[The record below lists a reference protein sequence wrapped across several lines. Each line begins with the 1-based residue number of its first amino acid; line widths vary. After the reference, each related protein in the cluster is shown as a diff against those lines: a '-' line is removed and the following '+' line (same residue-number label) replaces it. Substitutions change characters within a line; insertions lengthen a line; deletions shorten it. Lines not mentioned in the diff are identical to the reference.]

1 MSKTT
6 VKKALKDLSAEQLRE
21 VILELY
27 ENRVEAKEFLDY
39 WADPVPERE
48 IEKYKLKISKIFLI
62 GENRP
67 RKSPDFKELKKLLK
81 DFSSL
86 YMDNEQL
93 IEMHLY
99 AMEIYLMWLKT
110 RTKVISQQAR
120 YETMSKGID
129 DMLDI
134 DDTEN
139 IFSIRW
145 GRIKEEFEAIF
156 KRGNLRTHR
165 GWRRWLR

>member
-6 VKKALKDLSAEQLRE
+6 VKKALKDLTADQLRG

-27 ENRVEAKEFLDY
+27 DNRTEAKEFLDY
-39 WADPVPERE
+39 WADPDPERE
-48 IEKYKLKISKIFLI
+48 IEKYKLKISKVFLI

-86 YMDNEQL
+86 YMDNQQL
-93 IEMHLY
+93 IEMNLY

-110 RTKVISQQAR
+110 RTKVIAQQAR
-120 YETMSKGID
+120 YESMCKSLD
-129 DMLDI
+129 EMLDM

-139 IFSIRW
+139 IFSLRW
-145 GRIKEEFEAIF
+145 NRIKDEFDAIF
-156 KRGNLRTHR
+156 RRGNLKTRR
-165 GWRRWLR
+165 RWRRWLR